1 MEQSALGVLIDSS
14 MEDFKKE
21 ADKMN
26 VGTINGLVLLM
37 SSAYNELNVRREA
50 IMASDTISLDD
61 KTEAVKS
68 LFCEMVKIEEK
79 VIYLKNRAKDL
90 LPQVFDT
97 KKH

>member
-61 KTEAVKS
+61 KTEAVKG
-68 LFCEMVKIEEK
+68 LFC
-79 VIYLKNRAKDL
+79 
-90 LPQVFDT
+90 
-97 KKH
+97 

>member
-37 SSAYNELNVRREA
+37 SSAYNELNARREA
-50 IMASDTISLDD
+50 IMTSDTISLDD
-61 KTEAVKS
+61 KTEAVKG
-68 LFCEMVKIEEK
+68 LFCEMVKIEKK
-79 VIYLKNRAKDL
+79 VTYLKNRAKDL

>member
-37 SSAYNELNVRREA
+37 SSAYSELNARREA

-61 KTEAVKS
+61 KTEAVKG

-79 VIYLKNRAKDL
+79 VTYLRNRAKDL

>member
-1 MEQSALGVLIDSS
+1 VEQSALGVLIDSS

-61 KTEAVKS
+61 KTEAVKG

>member
-1 MEQSALGVLIDSS
+1 VEQSALGVLIDSS

-37 SSAYNELNVRREA
+37 SSAYNELNARREA
-50 IMASDTISLDD
+50 IMTSDTISLDD
-61 KTEAVKS
+61 KTEAVKG
-68 LFCEMVKIEEK
+68 LFCEMVKIEKK
-79 VIYLKNRAKDL
+79 VTYLKNRAKDL